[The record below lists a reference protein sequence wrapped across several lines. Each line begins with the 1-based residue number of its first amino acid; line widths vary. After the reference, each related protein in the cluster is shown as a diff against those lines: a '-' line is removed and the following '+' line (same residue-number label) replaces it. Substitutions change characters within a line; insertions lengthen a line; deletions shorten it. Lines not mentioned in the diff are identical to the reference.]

1 MSEVP
6 PGDPRARY
14 RRDSVFR
21 NLVDN
26 FRALIHRADCTP
38 SEMREALTL
47 AAIMESE
54 RHPGKYEWV
63 PAIDPREKV
72 AATLLAD
79 GLITPRDALTS
90 EVRAELDALTGG
102 QKAPQ

>member
-1 MSEVP
+1 MNEPYP

-26 FRALIHRADCTP
+26 FRALIHRMEVTP
-38 SEMREALTL
+38 SEMREAITL

-54 RHPGKYEWV
+54 REPGRFEWV
-63 PAIDPREKV
+63 LAIDPRE
-72 AATLLAD
+72 
-79 GLITPRDALTS
+79 RDRS
-90 EVRAELDALTGG
+90 R
-102 QKAPQ
+102 